1 MNSRQGLA
9 LGILAG
15 VGASF
20 AAARLARARF
30 GISFEDRVVVITGG
44 SRGLGLVMARQLA
57 RERARLVILARDLGE
72 LERSQKDLE
81 AFGGEVMTLRCD
93 VRRRADVRAAIE
105 AVMERWH
112 GIDVVINNA
121 GVIQVG
127 PLEHMTDEDFD
138 NAMATHFWGPLHMM
152 LEVVPIMRH
161 RSFGRIVNIASIGG
175 KVAVPHLAPYCAS
188 KFALVGLSD
197 AVRAELE
204 RYDIRVT
211 TVAPGLMRTGSP
223 INARFKGKHET
234 EYLLFK
240 TASALPGL
248 TISAERAAHKILEA
262 CRFGDPSLT
271 ITPQASF
278 MAVANEALPGAVAR
292 AMMLVARALPGPHG
306 TDGDVTRQG
315 RDVESDRTSRLVTRL
330 ADRAALAN
338 NEV

>member
-1 MNSRQGLA
+1 
-9 LGILAG
+9 
-15 VGASF
+15 
-20 AAARLARARF
+20 
-30 GISFEDRVVVITGG
+30 
-44 SRGLGLVMARQLA
+44 
-57 RERARLVILARDLGE
+57 
-72 LERSQKDLE
+72 
-81 AFGGEVMTLRCD
+81 
-93 VRRRADVRAAIE
+93 
-105 AVMERWH
+105 
-112 GIDVVINNA
+112 
-121 GVIQVG
+121 
-127 PLEHMTDEDFD
+127 MTDEDFD
-138 NAMATHFWGPLHMM
+138 NAMATHFWGPLHLI

-197 AVRAELE
+197 AVSAELE

-223 INARFKGKHET
+223 VNARFKGRHEH
-234 EYLLFK
+234 EYLWFK

-271 ITPQASF
+271 ITPQAGL
-278 MAVANEALPGAVAR
+278 MAVANEAVPGAVAR

-306 TDGDVTRQG
+306 TDGNVTRQG

-338 NEV
+338 NEI